1 MNINNGF
8 ALGEGTSHIYKY
20 THTHTQSGGVSQ
32 SLSGNVCILPGYRIK
47 IVFLLSIAGGR
58 RIPKPFESE

>member
-1 MNINNGF
+1 MDLHWAKARRTYTN
-8 ALGEGTSHIYKY
+8 